1 MAAKIPITT
10 MTTRSSTMVKPE
22 LEYGIWLL
30 AIGET
35 ARALKRFFNLLER
48 GREIAFFIIY
58 CFTTHNYYKS
68 SLIKISIALGEWW
81 GNEML

>member
-35 ARALKRFFNLLER
+35 ARALKRFFNLLESE
-48 GREIAFFIIY
+48 REIAFFIIY
-58 CFTTHNYYKS
+58 CFTTHNYHKS

-81 GNEML
+81 SNGML